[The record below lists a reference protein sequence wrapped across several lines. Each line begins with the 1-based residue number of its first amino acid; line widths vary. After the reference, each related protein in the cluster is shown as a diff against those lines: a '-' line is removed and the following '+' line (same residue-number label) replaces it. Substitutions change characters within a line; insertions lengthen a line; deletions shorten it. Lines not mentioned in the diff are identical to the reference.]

1 MYTYVGDYTNNR
13 QIKAFLSFNINSIS
27 SLEDVTIKDASISMP
42 VDGIVGHPETMP
54 QVHVKT
60 FDYGDSL
67 TLADQGAGGDFVGTF
82 PTSSTMTSFNF
93 SSTEL
98 EAALQS
104 AIDSNSQRIQ
114 LKISL
119 SGINSDGVGDWYRF
133 RIGDIDLNVTY
144 EVPG

>member
-1 MYTYVGDYTNNR
+1 
-13 QIKAFLSFNINSIS
+13 
-27 SLEDVTIKDASISMP
+27 
-42 VDGIVGHPETMP
+42 
-54 QVHVKT
+54 
-60 FDYGDSL
+60 
-67 TLADQGAGGDFVGTF
+67 
-82 PTSSTMTSFNF
+82 MTSFNF